1 MRFNPGYRIK
11 VGQREFSVTGRISYR
26 GNDGSVWDEYSLRDA
41 SGRTAW
47 LSVDDEE
54 GEYILSEATGLQHPP
69 EGFSLYWQGS
79 ERVTGV
85 SGRVDVEPGD
95 EAVCSDYEDHSGRI
109 YSVERWDDETEYS
122 LGTILDPD
130 KIIRISGGGVAGW
143 MLNLPFL
150 RNSSV
155 SPRDA
160 GIALLCVV
168 VPIIFALH
176 GSKGQDINS
185 YLESQPDKYVRVTS
199 LTSSADNHSRATVY
213 SAATSWAGGR
223 SPGDTADDIVSNCT
237 DEFTRIRK
245 NDMEP
250 EDGSVSMLTRRNYV
264 FIYRDADAG
273 NVLVQVEPRKYSY
286 HSVPGPYH
294 SPVMSERFYRA
305 FYHRYAYPEDLSSFG
320 RGGSPYESY
329 KSAYALGNSYDHSL
343 ESKSVSIRQ
352 QSLNRR
358 RSSGGGFHG
367 GK

>member
-1 MRFNPGYRIK
+1 M
-11 VGQREFSVTGRISYR
+11 
-26 GNDGSVWDEYSLRDA
+26 
-41 SGRTAW
+41 
-47 LSVDDEE
+47 
-54 GEYILSEATGLQHPP
+54 
-69 EGFSLYWQGS
+69 
-79 ERVTGV
+79 
-85 SGRVDVEPGD
+85 
-95 EAVCSDYEDHSGRI
+95 
-109 YSVERWDDETEYS
+109 
-122 LGTILDPD
+122 
-130 KIIRISGGGVAGW
+130 
-143 MLNLPFL
+143 
-150 RNSSV
+150 
-155 SPRDA
+155 
-160 GIALLCVV
+160 

-352 QSLNRR
+352 QNLNRR

>member
-130 KIIRISGGGVAGW
+130 KIIRISGRRGRVDAEPS
-143 MLNLPFL
+143 LPQEL
-150 RNSSV
+150 IRLSQGCWHCTAVCS
-155 SPRDA
+155 
-160 GIALLCVV
+160 
-168 VPIIFALH
+168 
-176 GSKGQDINS
+176 GSHHFCPAWK
-185 YLESQPDKYVRVTS
+185 
-199 LTSSADNHSRATVY
+199 
-213 SAATSWAGGR
+213 
-223 SPGDTADDIVSNCT
+223 
-237 DEFTRIRK
+237 
-245 NDMEP
+245 
-250 EDGSVSMLTRRNYV
+250 
-264 FIYRDADAG
+264 
-273 NVLVQVEPRKYSY
+273 
-286 HSVPGPYH
+286 
-294 SPVMSERFYRA
+294 
-305 FYHRYAYPEDLSSFG
+305 
-320 RGGSPYESY
+320 
-329 KSAYALGNSYDHSL
+329 
-343 ESKSVSIRQ
+343 
-352 QSLNRR
+352 
-358 RSSGGGFHG
+358 
-367 GK
+367 

>member
-130 KIIRISGGGVAGW
+130 KIIRISGGWRGRVG
-143 MLNLPFL
+143 MQNLPFL

-168 VPIIFALH
+168 VAHHFCPAW
-176 GSKGQDINS
+176 K
-185 YLESQPDKYVRVTS
+185 
-199 LTSSADNHSRATVY
+199 
-213 SAATSWAGGR
+213 
-223 SPGDTADDIVSNCT
+223 
-237 DEFTRIRK
+237 
-245 NDMEP
+245 
-250 EDGSVSMLTRRNYV
+250 
-264 FIYRDADAG
+264 
-273 NVLVQVEPRKYSY
+273 
-286 HSVPGPYH
+286 
-294 SPVMSERFYRA
+294 
-305 FYHRYAYPEDLSSFG
+305 
-320 RGGSPYESY
+320 
-329 KSAYALGNSYDHSL
+329 
-343 ESKSVSIRQ
+343 
-352 QSLNRR
+352 
-358 RSSGGGFHG
+358 
-367 GK
+367 